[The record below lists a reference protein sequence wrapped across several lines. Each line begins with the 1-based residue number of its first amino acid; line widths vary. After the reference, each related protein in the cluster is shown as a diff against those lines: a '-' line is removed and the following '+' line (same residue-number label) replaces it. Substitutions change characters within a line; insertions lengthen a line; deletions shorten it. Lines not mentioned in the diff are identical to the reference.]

1 MEVQK
6 GLERRITVRVP
17 AAEIEQEVASRLQ
30 KVGRT
35 ARLKGFRPGKI
46 PAKVVR
52 QRYGGQVRQEVM
64 SDVIRTSYSQ
74 ALAQEQ
80 LNPAGGPSIEPLSA
94 GEGAAHFSYRATF
107 EVYPEIALKPIS
119 TLSIETPRVAV
130 EDADVAA
137 MLETLRDQQ
146 AEWCTVERK
155 AAADDR
161 VVVDFSG
168 TLGGQPFEGGQGSEV
183 PIVVGAGQVVR
194 DFEKAL
200 MGLVAGQSKSA
211 KVKFPKDYP
220 SAELAGK
227 KAVFDI
233 TVLRVE
239 EKQLP
244 EVDEAFLKKL
254 GIEDG
259 GFDALQLQLRQNME
273 RELKER
279 LRTET
284 RNRALD
290 ALLRA
295 NRIEVPNA
303 LVEERISALQA
314 EAMRRLG
321 VEDPEKAPPRAE
333 FTDGATHRVTLRLL
347 VQKLIEDNGIKLD
360 RQRVEERIAELVAP
374 YEKPDEAARI
384 YRSNRDLMVQLES
397 SVLEE
402 QIVDFIL
409 QHAKTKEKPESF
421 KAFMG

>member
-17 AAEIEQEVASRLQ
+17 AAEIEQQVDSRLQ
-30 KVGRT
+30 QVGRT

-52 QRYGGQVRQEVM
+52 QRYGGQVRREVM
-64 SDVIRTSYSQ
+64 SDVIRASYTK

-80 LNPAGGPSIEPLSA
+80 LNPAGGPSIEPLSV
-94 GEGAAHFSYRATF
+94 GEDESHFSYRATF

-119 TLSIETPRVAV
+119 TLSIDTPKVTV
-130 EDADVAA
+130 EDADVAV
-137 MLETLRDQQ
+137 MLEELRDQQ

-168 TLGGQPFEGGQGSEV
+168 TLGGQPFEGGQGTEV
-183 PIVVGAGQVVR
+183 PIVMGAGQVVR

-200 MGLVAGQSKSA
+200 RGLSAGQSTSA

-233 TVLRVE
+233 AVLRVE
-239 EKQLP
+239 EKKLP

-259 GFDALQLQLRQNME
+259 GLDALQLQLRQNME
-273 RELKER
+273 RELKQR
-279 LRTET
+279 LRAET

-295 NRIEVPNA
+295 NRIEVPKA
-303 LVEERISALQA
+303 LVEERIGALQA

-333 FTDGATHRVTLRLL
+333 FTDSATHRVTLSLL
-347 VQKLIEDNGIKLD
+347 VQKLIEDNEIKLD
-360 RQRVEERIAELVAP
+360 RKRVEERIAELVAP

-409 QHAKTKEKPESF
+409 QHAKTREKPEGF